1 MGLQLSSVVSGGG
14 GGGGGSGT
22 VTSVS
27 VVTANGVS
35 GSVANATTTP
45 AITISTTITGI
56 LSGNGTAISAAS
68 TTGSGSVVL
77 ATSPTLVTPTLG
89 VASATSINKVALTA
103 PATSATL
110 TIADGKTLTASNTLT
125 FTGTDSSSVAFGA
138 GGTVTYTSNNLSVFA
153 ATTSAQLAGV
163 ISDETGSGALVFGTS
178 PVFTTDITLPN
189 TGLHILDTNATH
201 DLIIAPGSNLTA
213 DRTLTVI
220 TGDAAVNLDLTAVT
234 DEYVL
239 AYDTGTNTWR
249 GVAGGGGG
257 GGDVSGPA
265 SSVDN
270 SIVRFDGITGKI
282 IQGYTSGAPII
293 SDTGAI
299 TATQGGSLTGTWSD
313 LGTVQNIVIEGG
325 SIDGTTIGTSVR
337 SSAEFT
343 SLTTENGGLQLLDA
357 TDSFPL
363 IVTPASTLTAN
374 RTLNITTGD
383 ANVNLDLT
391 AVTDEYVLAYDTGT
405 NTWRG
410 VAGGGGGGA
419 STALD
424 NLASVAINAALVLGT
439 SDAFALGSA
448 TKQWSDLFLAEGGVI
463 NWDNG
468 DVTITQTGNVLSFAG
483 ASTRYEF
490 DANLTPTSSDGAALG
505 TTALMFS
512 DLFLASGAVINFN
525 NGNLTLT
532 HSAGDLAL
540 AGGTLTLPNTGLH
553 ILDTNASHD
562 LIIAP
567 GSNITADRT
576 LTLTTGDAN
585 RTLTINSDATVSS
598 NTAIQTITFIIDGG
612 GATITSGV
620 KGDLEIPFGCTINAV
635 TLLADQSG
643 SIVVD
648 IWKDTYANYP
658 PTVADTIT
666 ASAKPTISSATKS
679 QDTTLTGWTTSI
691 TAGDTLR
698 FNVDS
703 ITTCQRV
710 TLSLKVTKT

>member
-35 GSVANATTTP
+35 GSVANATTTPAITLTLGAITPSSVVSTGAIRSNTSLILEETGAGTDTITLQAPASIAASYTLTLPDTDGAAGEFLQTDGSGVLTWATPAGTGTVTSVSVVSANGFAGSVATATTTP

-220 TGDAAVNLDLTAVT
+220 TGDAA
-234 DEYVL
+234 
-239 AYDTGTNTWR
+239 
-249 GVAGGGGG
+249 
-257 GGDVSGPA
+257 
-265 SSVDN
+265 
-270 SIVRFDGITGKI
+270 
-282 IQGYTSGAPII
+282 
-293 SDTGAI
+293 
-299 TATQGGSLTGTWSD
+299 
-313 LGTVQNIVIEGG
+313 
-325 SIDGTTIGTSVR
+325 
-337 SSAEFT
+337 
-343 SLTTENGGLQLLDA
+343 
-357 TDSFPL
+357 
-363 IVTPASTLTAN
+363 
-374 RTLNITTGD
+374 
-383 ANVNLDLT
+383 VNLDLT